1 MLRSCWG
8 LVRMPN
14 RRQTPAGKEE
24 EEEEEAATKQVINCQ
39 SHLGRGEVQERAD
52 CRSGGQVE

>member
-1 MLRSCWG
+1 
-8 LVRMPN
+8 MPN